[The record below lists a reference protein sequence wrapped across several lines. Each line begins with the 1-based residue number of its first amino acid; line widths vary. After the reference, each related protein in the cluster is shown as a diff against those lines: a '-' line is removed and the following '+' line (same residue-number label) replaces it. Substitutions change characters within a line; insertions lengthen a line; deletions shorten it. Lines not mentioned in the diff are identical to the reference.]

1 MNKRGLE
8 FETLLHSR
16 EKHPVLGKGKVSFS
30 CSQSTVRGG
39 CFRLLWIREQTPLP
53 GGEARVSLGEGWL
66 GERNTE
72 GFPTERS
79 KAASWVAA
87 AVWEVPGEPERRGGS
102 RGPSHRPLGRGLM
115 RRALTGGES
124 ALKPTSWVRKQ
135 RGLHHACFRHS
146 SAKLITG
153 LRAYVGR
160 LRTLI
165 AESGS
170 CRPMC
175 MVQWFLIYSE
185 SCNYH
190 HSRKNPTP
198 SPRHPRQSLVLFL
211 FLWIWLFWEFNT
223 NETVQYMAFAAC
235 SLSLWRL
242 FSRRIHVVM
251 CVSTSS
257 E

>member
-1 MNKRGLE
+1 MSKQGLQ

-30 CSQSTVRGG
+30 GSQSTVRGG
-39 CFRLLWIREQTPLP
+39 CFRLLWIREQTPPP

-135 RGLHHACFRHS
+135 RGLHHACFRRS

-153 LRAYVGR
+153 LRACVGR
-160 LRTLI
+160 LRTLM
-165 AESGS
+165 AESGG
-170 CRPMC
+170 CRPVC
-175 MVQWFLIYSE
+175 MVQWFLIYSQ
-185 SCNYH
+185 S
-190 HSRKNPTP
+190 PATIITP
-198 SPRHPRQSLVLFL
+198 EKPPPPAPCHPRQSLVLFL

-223 NETVQYMAFAAC
+223 NETWPLLPV
-235 SLSLWRL
+235 L
-242 FSRRIHVVM
+242 FHFED
-251 CVSTSS
+251 CFQDSS
-257 E
+257 ML